1 MTDTLRGKQA
11 LSERR
16 TGTSERG
23 DTDLGGRDGDPERE
37 GGE

>member
-11 LSERR
+11 LSER